1 MREVGNQTQGDVW
14 ATLIDD
20 AKLDAQHFDDACYE
34 YETARKQL
42 PEPLDNLIHDLIS
55 TAKDARHGELEKLE
69 QYEKYHRPKPGDVY
83 KAVTSTVA
91 GKAGVELGV
100 WLKEKKIT
108 SEQNIER
115 LEQAFAYERGDVP
128 KPDWLD
134 EVLSAADRR
143 KKSSN
148 YNA

>member
-20 AKLDAQHFDDACYE
+20 AKLEPQHFDDACYE

-55 TAKDARHGELEKLE
+55 TAKDARHSELQKLE
-69 QYEKYHRPKPGDVY
+69 QYEKYHRPKPGDVH

-91 GKAGVELGV
+91 GKAGVELGIWV
-100 WLKEKKIT
+100 REKKIT
-108 SEQNIER
+108 GEQSRARTDEA
-115 LEQAFAYERGDVP
+115 LAYERGDVP

-143 KKSSN
+143 KKSVN
-148 YNA
+148 YSA